1 MLFSSNKGERK
12 KIVKG
17 KKRVKSF
24 AHRNENTAITLFH
37 VFTKSVALFSKKI
50 TLQPAFLPSF
60 RIIQGKKLKI
70 TSSLPT
76 FHRAVK
82 RESPK
87 SHHDG
92 LRDTFNRRRA
102 LLIFQFSFFFFVF
115 FTIFR
120 RVKNEKKSC

>member
-1 MLFSSNKGERK
+1 M
-12 KIVKG
+12 KG

-24 AHRNENTAITLFH
+24 AQRNENTAITLFH
-37 VFTKSVALFSKKI
+37 VFTKSVALFSKNI

-60 RIIQGKKLKI
+60 HIIQGKKLKI
-70 TSSLPT
+70 TSSLPS

-102 LLIFQFSFFFFVF
+102 LLIFPFFF

-120 RVKNEKKSC
+120 RVKNEKKSCQNKLLEQRSKRSE